1 MRASEEWAGKA
12 GRPQRREARGSERPG
27 GPVVGG
33 LRVRRKAVPT
43 SRPGLAHGSNPTPGP
58 SFHSPMM
65 VRAAE
70 TMTTGSE
77 SALILPH
84 NRLPSSSYGPQNS
97 RLSEPR
103 GPAPPRIYRAA
114 GRGLWQPRPP
124 PRRPPVRMR
133 KTGAGARLGGLLAS
147 GPGAEGG
154 ASAPGSSRPPFIW
167 IPPELSFLHWPFLS
181 WGMVVVV

>member
-1 MRASEEWAGKA
+1 M
-12 GRPQRREARGSERPG
+12 
-27 GPVVGG
+27 VGG

-84 NRLPSSSYGPQNS
+84 NRLSSSSYGPQNS
-97 RLSEPR
+97 WLSR
-103 GPAPPRIYRAA
+103 NNN
-114 GRGLWQPRPP
+114 
-124 PRRPPVRMR
+124 
-133 KTGAGARLGGLLAS
+133 
-147 GPGAEGG
+147 
-154 ASAPGSSRPPFIW
+154 
-167 IPPELSFLHWPFLS
+167 FLRHFL
-181 WGMVVVV
+181 VL

>member
-84 NRLPSSSYGPQNS
+84 NRLSSSSYGPQNS

-167 IPPELSFLHWPFLS
+167 IPPELSFLH
-181 WGMVVVV
+181 

>member
-1 MRASEEWAGKA
+1 MTLKIYSISSKRRNNIFFPQKCTTSLYSVHYINKIKEWARKA

-103 GPAPPRIYRAA
+103 GPAPPRIHRAT

-124 PRRPPVRMR
+124 PRRPPV
-133 KTGAGARLGGLLAS
+133 TA
-147 GPGAEGG
+147 
-154 ASAPGSSRPPFIW
+154 
-167 IPPELSFLHWPFLS
+167 
-181 WGMVVVV
+181 